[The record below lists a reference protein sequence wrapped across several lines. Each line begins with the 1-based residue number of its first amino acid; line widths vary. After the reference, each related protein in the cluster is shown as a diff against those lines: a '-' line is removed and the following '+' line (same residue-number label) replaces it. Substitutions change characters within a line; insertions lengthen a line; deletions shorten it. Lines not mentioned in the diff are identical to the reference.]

1 MPFQKQEKSRKFLL
15 LWAAKLKAKPIAV
28 EYSGEV
34 QFAALGVGCAAA
46 VDVVAPVVVAAAFGV
61 GFVGIRRAAGA
72 SRAPR
77 RPDF

>member
-1 MPFQKQEKSRKFLL
+1 M
-15 LWAAKLKAKPIAV
+15 KAKPIAV

-46 VDVVAPVVVAAAFGV
+46 VVVDVVVAPVVAAAAFGV
-61 GFVGIRRAAGA
+61 GSVGIGRAADA
-72 SRAPR
+72 SRALR

>member
-1 MPFQKQEKSRKFLL
+1 M
-15 LWAAKLKAKPIAV
+15 KAKPIAV

-46 VDVVAPVVVAAAFGV
+46 AVVVDVVAPVVAAAAFGA
-61 GFVGIRRAAGA
+61 GSVGIGRAADA
-72 SRAPR
+72 SRVLR